1 MTDRLEED
9 SRDGGRRGRSDLID
23 IEEEMKRSYLDYS
36 MSVIV
41 SRALPD
47 VRDGLKPVHRRILY
61 SMYEQNLTHRRP
73 YRKSA
78 TVVGDV
84 LGKYHPHGDSAVYDS
99 MVRMAQDF
107 SLLHPLVDGQGNF
120 GSIDGD
126 PAAAYRYT
134 EARMSTIGE
143 EMLRDID
150 RDTVE
155 MVPNFD
161 DRLKEPS
168 ILPAGFPNLLV
179 NGSSGIAVG
188 MATNIPPHNL
198 REVVEACCR
207 MIEDPD
213 ITDKELFSIVKGPD
227 FPTGG
232 IITGIRGIR
241 ECYRTGRGSIRVR
254 GTVKIEDTPRGREAI
269 VITEIPYQVNKT
281 KFIESIADLVKRKK
295 IISIADLR
303 DESDREGM
311 RIVVELKKDVM
322 SEVVLNQL
330 YKHTALARTF
340 GANCLALCD
349 GTPRRLTLREFISH
363 YLDHRHDV
371 IQRRIAFDLEKT
383 EARAHIVEGLLKAQD
398 AIDEVIK
405 VIRSSSSSDEAKPRL
420 MEMFGFTDVQ
430 AQAILDM
437 RLRRLT
443 GLEREELEMEYRE
456 LQELLAKLRELAASR
471 SRRMEVVSEE
481 LKEISRQF
489 GCHRKTVIEPHAPG
503 EINIEDLIPDDEM
516 VITVSREGYIKRL
529 SSDTYKSQ
537 HRGGKGITGA
547 TTKEEDSLDQ
557 IFVASN
563 HSYILFFTNQGRCY
577 WLKVYQ
583 IPEVARTSKGKAIVN
598 LMQLAPNERPVASVC
613 VKEFDRDRYILMATS
628 NGLVK
633 KTPLS
638 SYSHPR
644 KNGIWAIKLDQEAEL
659 ISAEL
664 TNGSSRIFL
673 ALASGKANR
682 FSEEEVRPMGRHT
695 RGVRG
700 IRVAEGDRLVG
711 MVVME
716 NPGSLLTVTEGG
728 YGKRTSSEEYR
739 LTHRGS
745 GGVINIL
752 NIDRNGPVISIME
765 VCQED
770 ELILISALGMIIRL
784 PVSQIREMGRSTMG
798 VRLMNLPADDRVV
811 DAAIV
816 SPGEEE
822 PSEGAAPEPEL
833 EGEQG
838 ELT

>member
-1 MTDRLEED
+1 MTERVEGDQL
-9 SRDGGRRGRSDLID
+9 SSSQIGKSDIID
-23 IEEEMKRSYLDYS
+23 IEEEMKRSYMDYS

-61 SMYEQNLTHRRP
+61 SMYEQKLTYKRA

-84 LGKYHPHGDSAVYDS
+84 LGKYHPHGDSAVYDA

-134 EARMSTIGE
+134 EARMSRIGA

-150 RDTVE
+150 KETVD

-168 ILPAGFPNLLV
+168 ILPSGIPNLLV

-198 REVVEACCR
+198 REIVSACCSI
-207 MIEDPD
+207 IENPD
-213 ITDKELFSIVKGPD
+213 LTEEELFSIVKGPD

-232 IITGIRGIR
+232 IIMGMRGIR
-241 ECYRTGRGSIRVR
+241 DCYMTGKGSILVR
-254 GTVKIEDTPRGREAI
+254 GRVSIEEAPRGREAI
-269 VITEIPYQVNKT
+269 IVTEIPYQVNKT
-281 KFIESIADLVKRKK
+281 RLIENIAELVKQKK
-295 IISIADLR
+295 ITSIADLR

-311 RIVVELKKDVM
+311 RIVIILKNDAL

-330 YKHTALARTF
+330 YKHTSLSKTF
-340 GANCLALCD
+340 GANCLALC
-349 GTPRRLTLREFISH
+349 GGRPLRLSLRDF
-363 YLDHRHDV
+363 LDHYIEHRHNV
-371 IQRRIAFDLEKT
+371 IKKRVTFDLAKA
-383 EARAHIVEGLLKAQD
+383 EARTHIVIGLLKAQD
-398 AIDEVIK
+398 SIEEVIR
-405 VIRSSSSSDEAKPRL
+405 VIRESGSSDEARSAL
-420 MEMFGFTDVQ
+420 VVRFEFSEIQ

-437 RLRRLT
+437 RLRKLT
-443 GLEREELEMEYRE
+443 GLERDELEKEYRE
-456 LQELLAKLRELAASR
+456 LKILLAELREVAASR
-471 SRRMEVVSEE
+471 SKRMKIVADELSVVADEYG
-481 LKEISRQF
+481 KE
-489 GCHRKTVIEPHAPG
+489 RKTEILPYAPG
-503 EINIEDLIPDDEM
+503 EIDIEDLIPDDEM

-529 SSDTYKSQ
+529 SSDTYKIQ

-547 TTKEEDSLDQ
+547 KTREEDALEQ
-557 IFVASN
+557 IFISST

-577 WLKVYQ
+577 WLKVYR
-583 IPEVARTSKGKAIVN
+583 IPEAGRISKGKAIVN
-598 LMQLAPNERPVASVC
+598 LLDLEPEERPVANVC
-613 VKEFDRDRYILMATS
+613 VKEFDKDRFILMATS

-638 SYSHPR
+638 CYSHPR
-644 KNGIWAIKLDQEAEL
+644 RNGIWAIKLDNNAEL
-659 ISAEL
+659 ISAAL
-664 TNGSSRIFL
+664 TDGSSRILL

-682 FSEEEVRPMGRHT
+682 FSEKEIRPAGRHT

-700 IRVAEGDRLVG
+700 IRVDEIDRLVG
-711 MVVME
+711 MVAME
-716 NPGSLLTVTEGG
+716 KPGSMLTVTEGG
-728 YGKRTSSEEYR
+728 YGKRTPSDEYR

-745 GGVINIL
+745 SGVINIR
-752 NIDRNGPVISIME
+752 NIDRNGPVISIMQVSE
-765 VCQED
+765 DD

-784 PVSQIREMGRSTMG
+784 PVEQIREMGRSTMG
-798 VRLMNLPADDRVV
+798 VRLMNLPDEDRVV

-816 SPGEEE
+816 HPGDDNID
-822 PSEGAAPEPEL
+822 
-833 EGEQG
+833 QG
-838 ELT
+838 ESE

>member
-1 MTDRLEED
+1 
-9 SRDGGRRGRSDLID
+9 
-23 IEEEMKRSYLDYS
+23 

-134 EARMSTIGE
+134 EARMSRMGE

-150 RDTVE
+150 RDTVD

-168 ILPAGFPNLLV
+168 ILPSGFPNLLV

-198 REVVEACCR
+198 REVVDACCR
-207 MIEDPD
+207 MIENPD
-213 ITDKELFSIVKGPD
+213 ITDSELFGIVKGPD

-254 GTVKIEDTPRGREAI
+254 GRINIEETPRGREAI
-269 VITEIPYQVNKT
+269 VISEIPYQVNKT

-295 IISIADLR
+295 ITSIADLR

-349 GTPRRLTLREFISH
+349 GTPRRLTLREFLSH
-363 YLDHRHDV
+363 YLEHRHDV
-371 IQRRIAFDLEKT
+371 IQRRVAFDLEKT

-398 AIDEVIK
+398 AIDEVIQ
-405 VIRSSSSSDEAKPRL
+405 VIRSSKSSDEAKPRL

-430 AQAILDM
+430 AQALLDM

-443 GLEREELEMEYRE
+443 GLEREELENEYRE
-456 LQELLAKLRELAASR
+456 LQELLARLRELAASR
-471 SRRMEVVSEE
+471 SRRMEVVSRE
-481 LKEISRQF
+481 LKEVSEQY
-489 GCHRKTVIEPHAPG
+489 GCPRKTVIEPHAPG
-503 EINIEDLIPDDEM
+503 EINIEDLIPDDDM

-529 SSDTYKSQ
+529 STDTYKSQ

-583 IPEVARTSKGKAIVN
+583 IPEVGRTSKGKAIVN
-598 LMQLAPNERPVASVC
+598 LIELEPDERPVASVC
-613 VKEFDRDRYILMATS
+613 VKEFDEDRYILMATS

-644 KNGIWAIKLDQEAEL
+644 KNGIWAIKLDEEAEL
-659 ISAEL
+659 VSAEL
-664 TNGSSRIFL
+664 TNGSSKVFL

-682 FSEEEVRPMGRHT
+682 FSEKEVRPMGRHT

-700 IRVAEGDRLVG
+700 IRVEGGDSIVG

-716 NPGSLLTVTEGG
+716 QPGSLLTVTEGG
-728 YGKRTSSEEYR
+728 YGKRTYSEEYR

-765 VCQED
+765 VCSDD

-798 VRLMNLPADDRVV
+798 VRLMNLPDDDRIV

-816 SPGEEE
+816 SP
-822 PSEGAAPEPEL
+822 SEDEAPETAPGDDAEGQ
-833 EGEQG
+833 EGEGQ
-838 ELT
+838 

>member
-1 MTDRLEED
+1 MTEKLEED
-9 SRDGGRRGRSDLID
+9 QLSSSHIVQPDIID
-23 IEEEMKRSYLDYS
+23 IEEEMKRSYMDYS

-61 SMYEQNLTHRRP
+61 SMYEQKLTYKRA

-84 LGKYHPHGDSAVYDS
+84 LGKYHPHGDSAVYDA

-134 EARMSTIGE
+134 EARMSRIGA

-150 RDTVE
+150 KETVDL
-155 MVPNFD
+155 VPNFD

-168 ILPAGFPNLLV
+168 ILPAGIPNLLV

-198 REVVEACCR
+198 REIVSACCSI
-207 MIEDPD
+207 IENPGL
-213 ITDKELFSIVKGPD
+213 TEEELFSIVKGPD

-232 IITGIRGIR
+232 IIMGMRGIR
-241 ECYRTGRGSIRVR
+241 DCYRTGRGSIRVR
-254 GTVKIEDTPRGREAI
+254 GRVNIEEAPRGREAI
-269 VITEIPYQVNKT
+269 IITEIPYQVNKT
-281 KFIESIADLVKRKK
+281 KLIENIAELVKQKK
-295 IISIADLR
+295 ITSIADLR

-311 RIVVELKKDVM
+311 RIVIVLKNDAL

-330 YKHTALARTF
+330 YKHTTLSKTF
-340 GANCLALCD
+340 GANCLALCS
-349 GTPRRLTLREFISH
+349 GRPLRLTLRDFLDH
-363 YLDHRHDV
+363 YIEHRHDV
-371 IQRRIAFDLEKT
+371 VKRRIKFDLEKA
-383 EARAHIVEGLLKAQD
+383 EARTHIVEGLLKAQD
-398 AIDEVIK
+398 SIEDIIR
-405 VIRSSSSSDEAKPRL
+405 VIRESSNTDEARSAL
-420 MEMFGFTDVQ
+420 VDGFDFSEIQ

-443 GLEREELEMEYRE
+443 GLERDELEKEYSE
-456 LQELLAKLRELAASR
+456 LKILLAELRELAASR
-471 SRRMEVVSEE
+471 QKRMKIVADELMVVAQEYS
-481 LKEISRQF
+481 SD
-489 GCHRKTVIEPHAPG
+489 RKTEILPYAPG
-503 EINIEDLIPDDEM
+503 EIDIEDLIPDDEM

-529 SSDTYKSQ
+529 SSDTYKIQ

-547 TTKEEDSLDQ
+547 KTREEDVLEQ
-557 IFVASN
+557 IFISSN

-577 WLKVYQ
+577 WLKVYR
-583 IPEVARTSKGKAIVN
+583 IPEAGRISKGKAIVN
-598 LMQLAPNERPVASVC
+598 LLDLEPEERPVANVC
-613 VKEFDRDRYILMATS
+613 VKEFDKDRFIVMATS

-644 KNGIWAIKLDQEAEL
+644 RNGIWAIKLDNNAEL
-659 ISAEL
+659 ISAAL

-682 FSEEEVRPMGRHT
+682 FSEKEVRPTGRHT

-700 IRVAEGDRLVG
+700 IRVNETDRVVG

-728 YGKRTSSEEYR
+728 YGKRTSSDGYR

-752 NIDRNGPVISIME
+752 NIDRNGPVISIMQVSE
-765 VCQED
+765 ED
-770 ELILISALGMIIRL
+770 ELILISSLGMIIRL
-784 PVSQIREMGRSTMG
+784 PVEQIREMGRSTMG
-798 VRLMNLPADDRVV
+798 VRLMNLPDEDRVV

-816 SPGEEE
+816 HPGNDN
-822 PSEGAAPEPEL
+822 AD
-833 EGEQG
+833 QG
-838 ELT
+838 ESE

>member
-1 MTDRLEED
+1 MTERLEGDQLSD
-9 SRDGGRRGRSDLID
+9 SRDITSDIID
-23 IEEEMKRSYLDYS
+23 IEEEMKRSYMDYS

-47 VRDGLKPVHRRILY
+47 VRDGLKPVHRRILF
-61 SMYEQNLTHRRP
+61 SMYEQKLTHRRA

-84 LGKYHPHGDSAVYDS
+84 LGKYHPHGDTAVYDS

-134 EARMSTIGE
+134 EARMSKIGE

-150 RDTVE
+150 KETVE

-168 ILPAGFPNLLV
+168 ILPSGIPNLLV

-198 REVVEACCR
+198 REVVTACCR
-207 MIEDPD
+207 IIENPD
-213 ITDKELFSIVKGPD
+213 LSEEELFGIVKGPD

-232 IITGIRGIR
+232 IITGLRGIR
-241 ECYRTGRGSIRVR
+241 ECYRTGRGSILVR
-254 GTVKIEDTPRGREAI
+254 GRVNIEETPKGREAI
-269 VITEIPYQVNKT
+269 IVTEIPYQVNKT
-281 KFIESIADLVKRKK
+281 KLIENIADLVKQKK
-295 IISIADLR
+295 IVSIADLR
-303 DESDREGM
+303 DESDRDGM
-311 RIVVELKKDVM
+311 RIVIELKNDAL

-330 YKHTALARTF
+330 YKHTSLAKTF
-340 GANCLALCD
+340 GANCLALCN
-349 GTPRRLTLREFISH
+349 GKPLRLTLREF
-363 YLDHRHDV
+363 LDYYIEHRHDV
-371 IQRRIAFDLEKT
+371 IEKRVAFDLDKA
-383 EARAHIVEGLLKAQD
+383 EARSHIVEGLLKAQD
-398 AIDEVIK
+398 SIDEVIK
-405 VIRSSSSSDEAKPRL
+405 VIRDSENSDDAKTALIKR
-420 MEMFGFTDVQ
+420 FGFTDLQ

-443 GLEREELEMEYRE
+443 GLEREELEKEYGE
-456 LQELLAKLRELAASR
+456 LQKLLAELRELASSR
-471 SRRMEVVSEE
+471 SKRMLVVAAELETVAEEFGRERRT
-481 LKEISRQF
+481 EI
-489 GCHRKTVIEPHAPG
+489 KPYAPG
-503 EINIEDLIPDDEM
+503 EIDIEDLIPDDEM

-529 SSDTYKSQ
+529 SSDTYKIQ

-547 TTKEEDSLDQ
+547 KTREEDALEQ
-557 IFVASN
+557 IFISSN

-577 WLKVYQ
+577 WLKVYR
-583 IPEVARTSKGKAIVN
+583 IPEAGRTSKGKAIVN
-598 LMQLAPNERPVASVC
+598 LLDLEPDELPVANVC
-613 VKEFDRDRYILMATS
+613 VKEFDSNRFILMATS

-633 KTPLS
+633 KTALS

-644 KNGIWAIKLDQEAEL
+644 RNGIWAIKLDSNAEL
-659 ISAEL
+659 VSAAL
-664 TNGSSRIFL
+664 TDGEGMVFL
-673 ALASGKANR
+673 ALAGGKANR
-682 FSEEEVRPMGRHT
+682 FSEKEVRPTGRHT

-700 IRVAEGDRLVG
+700 IKVDREDRLVG

-716 NPGSLLTVTEGG
+716 RPGSLLTVTEGG
-728 YGKRTSSEEYR
+728 YGKRSSSQEYR

-745 GGVINIL
+745 GGVINIR
-752 NIDRNGPVISIME
+752 NIDRNGSVISIMRVSE
-765 VCQED
+765 ED

-784 PVSQIREMGRSTMG
+784 PVEQIREIGRSTMG
-798 VRLMNLPADDRVV
+798 VRLMNLPEEDRVV

-816 SPGEEE
+816 H
-822 PSEGAAPEPEL
+822 PSDGST
-833 EGEQG
+833 EQG
-838 ELT
+838 EPE

>member
-1 MTDRLEED
+1 MTERLEED
-9 SRDGGRRGRSDLID
+9 RVDGRHRGRPDMID
-23 IEEEMKRSYLDYS
+23 IEEEMKRSYMDYS

-150 RDTVE
+150 KDTVD

-168 ILPAGFPNLLV
+168 ILPSGFPNLLV
-179 NGSSGIAVG
+179 NGSAGIAVG

-198 REVVEACCR
+198 REVIQACCR
-207 MIEDPD
+207 MIENPD
-213 ITDKELFSIVKGPD
+213 AGDEELMDIVKGPD

-232 IITGIRGIR
+232 IIMGVRGIR
-241 ECYRTGRGSIRVR
+241 DCYRTGKGSIRVR
-254 GTVKIEDTPRGREAI
+254 GRVEIEQTPRSREAI
-269 VITEIPYQVNKT
+269 VVTEIPYQVNKT
-281 KFIESIADLVKRKK
+281 KFIENIADLVKRKK
-295 IISIADLR
+295 ITSIADLR

-311 RIVVELKKDVM
+311 RIVVELKKDVL
-322 SEVVLNQL
+322 SDVVLNQL
-330 YKHTALARTF
+330 YKHTTLARTF
-340 GANCLALCD
+340 GANCLALCG
-349 GTPRRLTLREFISH
+349 GTPRRLSLRDFISN
-363 YLDHRHDV
+363 YIEHRHDV
-371 IQRRIAFDLEKT
+371 IQRRVAYDLDKT

-405 VIRSSSSSDEAKPRL
+405 VIRASDSSDEAKPEL
-420 MEMFGFTDVQ
+420 MARFGFTEVQ

-443 GLEREELEMEYRE
+443 GLEREELENEYRE
-456 LQELLAKLRELAASR
+456 LQELLARLRELAASR
-471 SRRMEVVSEE
+471 SMRMKVVSDE
-481 LKEISRQF
+481 LKEISERF
-489 GCHRKTVIEPHAPG
+489 GTDRRTRIEPHAPG
-503 EINIEDLIPDDEM
+503 EIDMEDLIPDDEM
-516 VITVSREGYIKRL
+516 VITLSREGYVKRL

-557 IFVASN
+557 LFVATN

-583 IPEVARTSKGKAIVN
+583 IPEVGRTSKGKAIVN
-598 LMQLAPNERPVASVC
+598 LIDLAPDERPVASVC
-613 VKEFDRDRYILMATS
+613 VKEFDEERYVLMATS

-633 KTPLS
+633 KTPLI

-644 KNGIWAIKLDQEAEL
+644 RNGIWAIRLDPDAEL
-659 ISAEL
+659 VSAGL
-664 TNGSSRIFL
+664 TSGDSRVFL
-673 ALASGKANR
+673 ALAGGKANR
-682 FSEEEVRPMGRHT
+682 FMEEEVRPTGRYT

-700 IRVAEGDRLVG
+700 IKVREDDRLVG
-711 MVVME
+711 MVVMDD
-716 NPGSLLTVTEGG
+716 PGSLLIITERGF
-728 YGKRTSSEEYR
+728 GKRTWSEEYR
-739 LTHRGS
+739 LTHRGTS
-745 GGVINIL
+745 GIINIRK
-752 NIDRNGPVISIME
+752 NVRNGPVISIME
-765 VCQED
+765 VSEED
-770 ELILISALGMIIRL
+770 ELILISSMGMIIRL

-798 VRLMNLPADDRVV
+798 VKVMDLPDDDRIV

-816 SPGEEE
+816 HPEDQELPE
-822 PSEGAAPEPEL
+822 QEPE
-833 EGEQG
+833 EGET
-838 ELT
+838 E

>member
-1 MTDRLEED
+1 MTDRFEEEQQSD
-9 SRDGGRRGRSDLID
+9 PRRTRAEAID

-84 LGKYHPHGDSAVYDS
+84 LGKYHPHGDAAVYDS

-150 RDTVE
+150 KETVE

-198 REVVEACCR
+198 REVVDACCR
-207 MIEDPD
+207 MIKDPGIPD
-213 ITDKELFSIVKGPD
+213 TDLFRIVKGPD

-232 IITGIRGIR
+232 IITGVRGIR
-241 ECYRTGRGSIRVR
+241 EFYRTGHGSIRVR
-254 GTVKIEDTPRGREAI
+254 GRFGIEQTPRGREAI
-269 VITEIPYQVNKT
+269 IITEIPYQVNKT

-295 IISIADLR
+295 IVSIADLR

-322 SEVVLNQL
+322 HEVVLNQL

-349 GTPRRLTLREFISH
+349 GTPRRLSLRECILD
-363 YLDHRHDV
+363 YLEHRHNV
-371 IQRRIAFDLEKT
+371 IQRRVAFDLEKA

-398 AIDEVIK
+398 SIDEVIS
-405 VIRSSSSSDEAKPRL
+405 VIRSSKSTEEAKPAL
-420 MEMFGFTDVQ
+420 MERFGFTDVQ

-443 GLEREELEMEYRE
+443 GLEREELENEYRE
-456 LQELLAKLRELAASR
+456 LRELLARLRELAASR
-471 SRRMEVVSEE
+471 DLRMRVVSDE
-481 LKEISRQF
+481 LREVAEKY
-489 GCHRKTVIEPHAPG
+489 GCDRKTRIEKHAPG
-503 EINIEDLIPDDEM
+503 ELSMEDLIPDDEM

-529 SSDTYKSQ
+529 SSDTYKIQ

-563 HSYILFFTNQGRCY
+563 HSYILFFTNRGRCY

-583 IPEVARTSKGKAIVN
+583 VPEIGRTSKGKAIVN
-598 LMQLAPNERPVASVC
+598 LIDLAPEERPVASVC
-613 VKEFDRDRYILMATS
+613 VKEFDDHSYIVMATS

-633 KTPLS
+633 KTPLA

-644 KNGIWAIKLDQEAEL
+644 KNGIWAIRLDEDTEL
-659 ISAEL
+659 VSAEL
-664 TNGSSRIFL
+664 TGGSSWIFL
-673 ALASGKANR
+673 ALAGGKANR
-682 FSEEEVRPMGRHT
+682 FSEEEIRPMGRHT

-700 IRVAEGDRLVG
+700 IRIEKGDSLVG

-716 NPGSLLTVTEGG
+716 SPGSLMTVTEGG
-728 YGKRTSSEEYR
+728 FGKRTSSEEYR

-745 GGVINIL
+745 AGVVNIR
-752 NIDRNGPVISIME
+752 NIERNGPVISIMAVSE
-765 VCQED
+765 ED
-770 ELILISALGMIIRL
+770 ELILISAQGMIIRL
-784 PVSQIREMGRSTMG
+784 PVRQVREMGRNTMG
-798 VRLMNLPADDRVV
+798 VRLMNLPPADRVV
-811 DAAIV
+811 DAARV
-816 SPGEEE
+816 LPADQAVPVEVTE
-822 PSEGAAPEPEL
+822 
-833 EGEQG
+833 EGEQQ
-838 ELT
+838 

>member
-1 MTDRLEED
+1 MTDRLEDDVNGE
-9 SRDGGRRGRSDLID
+9 GRRGRSDMID

-150 RDTVE
+150 RETVE

-198 REVVEACCR
+198 REVIEACCM
-207 MIEDPD
+207 MIENPE
-213 ITDKELFSIVKGPD
+213 ISDKELFDIVKGPD

-241 ECYRTGRGSIRVR
+241 EYFRTGRGSIRVL
-254 GTVKIEDTPRGREAI
+254 GKVKIEDTPKGREAI
-269 VITEIPYQVNKT
+269 IISEIPYQVNKT
-281 KFIESIADLVKRKK
+281 KFIENIAELVKKKK
-295 IISIADLR
+295 IVSIADLR

-340 GANCLALCD
+340 GANCLALCH
-349 GTPRRLTLREFISH
+349 GTPRRLALREFISH
-363 YLDHRHDV
+363 YLEHRHDV
-371 IQRRIAFDLEKT
+371 IARRVTFDLEKT

-405 VIRSSSSSDEAKPRL
+405 VIRASSSSDEAKPQL
-420 MEMFGFTDVQ
+420 MEMFGFSDVQ

-443 GLEREELEMEYRE
+443 GLEREELENEYKE
-456 LQELLAKLRELAASR
+456 LQELLLHLRELASSR
-471 SRRMEVVSEE
+471 SRRMDVVSEE
-481 LKEISRQF
+481 LKEVSRQF
-489 GCHRKTVIEPHAPG
+489 GCDRRTRIESHAPG
-503 EINIEDLIPDDEM
+503 EINIEDLIPDDDM

-529 SSDTYKSQ
+529 SADTYKSQ

-557 IFVASN
+557 LFVASN

-583 IPEVARTSKGKAIVN
+583 IPEVGRTSKGKAIVN
-598 LMQLAPNERPVASVC
+598 LIELAPEERPVASVC
-613 VKEFDRDRYILMATS
+613 VKEFDEDRFILMATS

-633 KTPLS
+633 KTPLC

-644 KNGIWAIKLDQEAEL
+644 RNGIWAIKLDQEAEL

-664 TNGSSRIFL
+664 TNGSSKVFL

-682 FSEEEVRPMGRHT
+682 FTEEEVRPTGRHT

-700 IRVAEGDRLVG
+700 IRVEDGDRLVG

-716 NPGSLLTVTEGG
+716 EPGSLLTVTEGG
-728 YGKRTSSEEYR
+728 FGKRTSSEVYR

-745 GGVINIL
+745 GGVINIR

-765 VCQED
+765 VSQED

-798 VRLMNLPADDRVV
+798 VKLMNLPPEDRIV

-822 PSEGAAPEPEL
+822 ATDAAPEPEL

>member
-1 MTDRLEED
+1 MTEKVEED
-9 SRDGGRRGRSDLID
+9 QLSSSYIGKPDIID
-23 IEEEMKRSYLDYS
+23 IEEEMKRSYMDYS

-61 SMYEQNLTHRRP
+61 SMYEQKLTYKRA

-134 EARMSTIGE
+134 EARMSRIGA

-150 RDTVE
+150 KETVN

-168 ILPAGFPNLLV
+168 ILPSGIPNLLV

-198 REVVEACCR
+198 REIVTACCSI
-207 MIEDPD
+207 IENPD
-213 ITDKELFSIVKGPD
+213 LTEEELFSIVKGPD

-232 IITGIRGIR
+232 IIMGMRGIR
-241 ECYRTGRGSIRVR
+241 DCYRTGKGSIRVR
-254 GTVKIEDTPRGREAI
+254 GRVSIEEAPRGREAI
-269 VITEIPYQVNKT
+269 IVTEIPYQVNKT
-281 KFIESIADLVKRKK
+281 RLIESIAELVKQKK
-295 IISIADLR
+295 IVSIADLR
-303 DESDREGM
+303 DESDRDGM
-311 RIVVELKKDVM
+311 RIVIILKNDAL

-330 YKHTALARTF
+330 YKHTTLSKTF
-340 GANCLALCD
+340 GANCLALC
-349 GTPRRLTLREFISH
+349 GGRPLRLTLRDF
-363 YLDHRHDV
+363 LDHYIEHRHVV
-371 IQRRIAFDLEKT
+371 IERRVKFDLAKA
-383 EARAHIVEGLLKAQD
+383 EARSHIVEGLLKAQD
-398 AIDEVIK
+398 SIEEVIR
-405 VIRSSSSSDEAKPRL
+405 VIRESGNTDEARSAL
-420 MEMFGFTDVQ
+420 VEGFGFSEIQ

-443 GLEREELEMEYRE
+443 GLERDELEKEYSE
-456 LQELLAKLRELAASR
+456 LKTLLAELREIAASR
-471 SRRMEVVSEE
+471 LKRMQIVADELSAVAEE
-481 LKEISRQF
+481 YGTE
-489 GCHRKTVIEPHAPG
+489 RKTEILPYAPG
-503 EINIEDLIPDDEM
+503 EIDIEDLIPDDEM

-529 SSDTYKSQ
+529 SSDTYKIQ

-547 TTKEEDSLDQ
+547 KTREEDALEQ
-557 IFVASN
+557 IFISSN

-577 WLKVYQ
+577 WLKVYR
-583 IPEVARTSKGKAIVN
+583 IPEAGRISKGKAIVN
-598 LMQLAPNERPVASVC
+598 LLDLEPEERPVANVC
-613 VKEFDRDRYILMATS
+613 VKEFDENRFILMATS

-644 KNGIWAIKLDQEAEL
+644 RNGIWAIKLDNNAEL
-659 ISAEL
+659 VSASL
-664 TNGSSRIFL
+664 TDGSSRILL

-682 FSEEEVRPMGRHT
+682 FPEKEVRPTGRHT

-700 IRVAEGDRLVG
+700 IRVDPNDRLVS
-711 MVVME
+711 MVAME
-716 NPGSLLTVTEGG
+716 KPGSLLTVTEGG
-728 YGKRTSSEEYR
+728 YGKRTLSDEYR

-745 GGVINIL
+745 GGVINIR
-752 NIDRNGPVISIME
+752 NIDRNGPVISIMQVE
-765 VCQED
+765 EED
-770 ELILISALGMIIRL
+770 ELILISSLGMIIRL
-784 PVSQIREMGRSTMG
+784 PVEQIREMGRSTMG
-798 VRLMNLPADDRVV
+798 VRLMNLPDEDRVV

-816 SPGEEE
+816 HPGDENTD
-822 PSEGAAPEPEL
+822 
-833 EGEQG
+833 QG
-838 ELT
+838 ESE

>member
-1 MTDRLEED
+1 MTEKVEED
-9 SRDGGRRGRSDLID
+9 QLSSSHIVQPDIID
-23 IEEEMKRSYLDYS
+23 IEEEMKRSYMDYS

-61 SMYEQNLTHRRP
+61 SMYEQKLTYKRA

-134 EARMSTIGE
+134 EARMSRIGA

-150 RDTVE
+150 KETVDL
-155 MVPNFD
+155 VPNFD

-168 ILPAGFPNLLV
+168 ILPSGIPNLLV

-198 REVVEACCR
+198 REIVNACCSI
-207 MIEDPD
+207 IENPGL
-213 ITDKELFSIVKGPD
+213 TEEELFSIVKGPD

-232 IITGIRGIR
+232 IIMGMRGIR
-241 ECYRTGRGSIRVR
+241 DCYRTGKGSIRVR
-254 GTVKIEDTPRGREAI
+254 GRVSIEEAPRGREAI
-269 VITEIPYQVNKT
+269 IITEIPYQVNKT
-281 KFIESIADLVKRKK
+281 RLIESIADLVKQKK
-295 IISIADLR
+295 IVSIADLR
-303 DESDREGM
+303 DESDRDGM
-311 RIVVELKKDVM
+311 RIVIILKNDAL

-330 YKHTALARTF
+330 YKHTTLSKTF
-340 GANCLALCD
+340 GANCLALCS
-349 GTPRRLTLREFISH
+349 GRPLRLTLRDFLDH
-363 YLDHRHDV
+363 YIDHRHDV
-371 IQRRIAFDLEKT
+371 IERRVKFDLAKA
-383 EARAHIVEGLLKAQD
+383 EARTHIVEGLLKAQD
-398 AIDEVIK
+398 SIEEVIR
-405 VIRSSSSSDEAKPRL
+405 VIRESGNTDEARSAL
-420 MEMFGFTDVQ
+420 VEGFGFSEIQ

-443 GLEREELEMEYRE
+443 GLERDELEKEYGE
-456 LQELLAKLRELAASR
+456 LKTLLAELREIAASR
-471 SRRMEVVSEE
+471 LKRMKIVAEELSIIAEEYGCSRRT
-481 LKEISRQF
+481 EIL
-489 GCHRKTVIEPHAPG
+489 PYAPG
-503 EINIEDLIPDDEM
+503 EIDIEDLIPDDEM

-529 SSDTYKSQ
+529 SSDTYKIQ

-547 TTKEEDSLDQ
+547 KTREEDALEQ
-557 IFVASN
+557 IFISSN

-577 WLKVYQ
+577 WLKVYR
-583 IPEVARTSKGKAIVN
+583 IPEAGRISKGKAIVN
-598 LMQLAPNERPVASVC
+598 LLDLEPEERPVANVC
-613 VKEFDRDRYILMATS
+613 VKEFDEDRFILMATS

-633 KTPLS
+633 KTSLS

-644 KNGIWAIKLDQEAEL
+644 RNGIWAIKLDHNAEL
-659 ISAEL
+659 VSASL
-664 TNGSSRIFL
+664 TDGSSRILL

-682 FSEEEVRPMGRHT
+682 FPEKEVRPTGRHT

-700 IRVAEGDRLVG
+700 IRVDENDRLVS
-711 MVVME
+711 MVAMDK
-716 NPGSLLTVTEGG
+716 PGSLLTVTEGG
-728 YGKRTSSEEYR
+728 YGKRTLSDEYR

-745 GGVINIL
+745 GGVINIR
-752 NIDRNGPVISIME
+752 NIDRNGPVISIMQVAE
-765 VCQED
+765 ED
-770 ELILISALGMIIRL
+770 ELIIISALGMIIRL
-784 PVSQIREMGRSTMG
+784 PIEQIREMGRSTMG
-798 VRLMNLPADDRVV
+798 VRLMNLPDEDRVV

-816 SPGEEE
+816 HPGDENMD
-822 PSEGAAPEPEL
+822 
-833 EGEQG
+833 QG
-838 ELT
+838 ESE